1 MLAIAPRLFWLIA
14 MQTATLAAVLAFAV
28 FGGWPAHA
36 CGWWDCSHG
45 YGFRQPTR
53 VYGYYQ
59 NVRPSEP
66 ARVPSRLELL
76 SAPPIPGGNASLLL
90 SPGVMP
96 GRGPTLFGPPP
107 APPRYYYRAPSVR
120 KWHRRSR

>member
-1 MLAIAPRLFWLIA
+1 MLAIAPRLFRRIA
-14 MQTATLAAVLAFAV
+14 MQTAAPTAVLAFAV

-36 CGWWDCSHG
+36 CGWWDCSYG

-59 NVRPSEP
+59 SVRPSEP

-96 GRGPTLFGPPP
+96 GRGPTLLGPPP
-107 APPRYYYRAPSVR
+107 AAPRYYYRAPSVR